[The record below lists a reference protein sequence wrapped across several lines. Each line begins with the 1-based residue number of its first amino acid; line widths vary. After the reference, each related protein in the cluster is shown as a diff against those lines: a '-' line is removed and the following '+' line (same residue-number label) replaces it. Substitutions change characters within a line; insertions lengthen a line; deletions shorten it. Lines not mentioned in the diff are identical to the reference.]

1 VVGRCPEAENEQLN
15 SFILQICFITDLYM
29 LCALLLFILIKAE
42 QNVIIGKWP
51 SAVYEDISHHVLF
64 EGAFVRLPNILAL
77 DNTIFEK
84 MRMKKQNHFNPNHES
99 G

>member
-1 VVGRCPEAENEQLN
+1 MMLSRSDAMLWLVGRCPDRSRKRAAEQ
-15 SFILQICFITDLYM
+15 FYTLQICFITDLYM

-77 DNTIFEK
+77 DNTDIGN
-84 MRMKKQNHFNPNHES
+84 M
-99 G
+99 